1 MSVKCCDFDR
11 KTIYSRFK
19 KKSSL
24 PRALTMLAWAVALA
38 LACWYELASQDGT
51 YTPSIV
57 MVSLTILAPGLISL
71 GLDWLFMLY
80 AVATLIVVSLPLGEN
95 TTLKNIWVPI
105 TYSISCIAGHW
116 MKEKANVR
124 ASITYDVKN
133 FKSYKQWLLYTIVG
147 GIVVIF
153 AYIFAWVG
161 SNDDDLFW
169 GIGVACVAVY
179 TVLTSL
185 DFWTISRKIDEEVY
199 MSVSSGDYQF
209 AQQQM
214 KGFID
219 DDFDDGNSTSVK
231 ILKLSLAMVSTVFV
245 GAMLERAKYSGWSLV
260 ALIAWIFAMFSIH
273 RAKKYFEDYYVY
285 KGN

>member
-57 MVSLTILAPGLISL
+57 MISLTVVAPRLISL

-95 TTLKNIWVPI
+95 TTLKNIWVP
-105 TYSISCIAGHW
+105 TAYSISCVFGHW
-116 MKEKANVR
+116 MKEKANVKEN
-124 ASITYDVKN
+124 ITDDVEN
-133 FKSYKQWLLYTIVG
+133 FQGSVKWLVYSGFCGLVAL
-147 GIVVIF
+147 IF
-153 AYIFAWVG
+153 YNGAWSG
-161 SNDDDLFW
+161 SEDYNAFW
-169 GIGVACVAVY
+169 GIGFGGIAIHLGC
-179 TVLTSL
+179 SL
-185 DFWTISRKIDEEVY
+185 WDY
-199 MSVSSGDYQF
+199 MYMNKTFDN
-209 AQQQM
+209 QQGYRPV
-214 KGFID
+214 KGFLD
-219 DDFDDGNSTSVK
+219 YDFEYRNVNYI
-231 ILKLSLAMVSTVFV
+231 ILKLSSAMVSTVFV
-245 GAMLERAKYSGWSLV
+245 GAMLEKTEYSGSSIV

>member
-1 MSVKCCDFDR
+1 
-11 KTIYSRFK
+11 
-19 KKSSL
+19 
-24 PRALTMLAWAVALA
+24 
-38 LACWYELASQDGT
+38 
-51 YTPSIV
+51 
-57 MVSLTILAPGLISL
+57 
-71 GLDWLFMLY
+71 
-80 AVATLIVVSLPLGEN
+80 
-95 TTLKNIWVPI
+95 
-105 TYSISCIAGHW
+105 

-133 FKSYKQWLLYTIVG
+133 FKSYKQWSLYTIVG

-153 AYIFAWVG
+153 AYIFAWAG

-179 TVLTSL
+179 TVLTLL

-199 MSVSSGDYQF
+199 MSVNSGDYQF

-214 KGFID
+214 KGFLD
-219 DDFDDGNSTSVK
+219 YDFEYRNVNYV
-231 ILKLSLAMVSTVFV
+231 ILKLSLAMASTVFV
-245 GAMLERAKYSGWSLV
+245 GAMLAKAEYSGSSIV

-273 RAKKYFEDYYVY
+273 RAKKYFEEYYVY